1 MDKNVK
7 IVFDYVKTI
16 VNVPT
21 EVTEAMEAF
30 KNKPSNVDKPAVTET
45 GAAIL
50 RVMRGE
56 PTAAYKS
63 SEIAEALEVST
74 AKVSGAMLKLTKD
87 GFVDKEK
94 ETEDKKATCIY
105 TLTEKGKTF
114 EI

>member
-16 VNVPT
+16 VNVPK

-30 KNKPSNVDKPAVTET
+30 KNKPSNADKPAVTET

-56 PTAAYKS
+56 PTTSYISA
-63 SEIAEALEVST
+63 EIAESLEVST
-74 AKVSGAMLKLTKD
+74 AKVSGAMLKLVKD

-94 ETEDKKATCIY
+94 ETKDKKAICIY

>member
-7 IVFDYVKTI
+7 IVFDYVNSI
-16 VNVPT
+16 EDVPT
-21 EVTEAMEAF
+21 EVIEAMEAF
-30 KNKPSNVDKPAVTET
+30 KKKPNNTEKPAVTET

-56 PTAAYKS
+56 STAAYKS
-63 SEIAEALEVST
+63 SEIAEALKVST
-74 AKVSGAMLKLTKD
+74 AKVSGAMLKLVKD